1 MGRKIAGY
9 GVTCSPNRELKNVRH
24 SVVPPHQ
31 FCNVSGTVTFAI
43 PGVHRST
50 PAGIEYKLTTVTPYP
65 MVPITQSVT
74 CHVASASI
82 RVSNHNAPI
91 ITSLQMF

>member
-9 GVTCSPNRELKNVRH
+9 GVTRSPNRELKNVHH
-24 SVVPPHQ
+24 SVAPPHQ
-31 FCNVSGTVTFAI
+31 FCSVSCAVTLAI
-43 PGVHRST
+43 PGVHQST
-50 PAGIEYKLTTVTPYP
+50 PAGIEYKLITVTPYP
-65 MVPITQSVT
+65 RVPITQGVT
-74 CHVASASI
+74 CHVTSASI

>member
-9 GVTCSPNRELKNVRH
+9 GATRSPNRELKNVCH

-31 FCNVSGTVTFAI
+31 CCSVSCAVTPAI

-50 PAGIEYKLTTVTPYP
+50 PAGIEYRLTTVTLYTR
-65 MVPITQSVT
+65 VPITQTVT
-74 CHVASASI
+74 CQVASAFI

>member
-9 GVTCSPNRELKNVRH
+9 GVTCSLYRELKNVRH
-24 SVVPPHQ
+24 SVAPPDQ
-31 FCNVSGTVTFAI
+31 FFNVGCTVTLAI

-65 MVPITQSVT
+65 RVPITESVT
-74 CHVASASI
+74 CHVSSASI